1 MINCILG
8 VLSMLLFVTASAFAD
23 APDGQPTGKRQHEPV
38 TITKPVD
45 KASPAM
51 SDAVDSNEDSDSD
64 DMYDADASSKK
75 SADNHDDSD
84 DAMDIKAVHQP
95 GGSATGAT
103 RRRGAADNENVE
115 EKTDKSEAARARK
128 KQ

>member
-1 MINCILG
+1 MIKYVLG
-8 VLSMLLFVTASAFAD
+8 VSCFSLLFAASALAES
-23 APDGQPTGKRQHEPV
+23 PDGQPTGKRQHAPA
-38 TITKPVD
+38 TITKPID
-45 KASPAM
+45 KATPAM
-51 SDAVDSNEDSDSD
+51 SEAVDNNEDSDSD
-64 DMYDADASSKK
+64 DMYEADASSK
-75 SADNHDDSD
+75 SADNHEDSD

-103 RRRGAADNENVE
+103 RRRGAADNENVD